1 MGSRVSRN
9 WRVLAGAALLILLMT
24 LLGACQAEAETDQ
37 AAAPIVAAETLPAP
51 AATLASPLLS
61 TNIAPTAVPT
71 DPPAFS
77 LVEVTPTAAPEAAK
91 SAQAVEAKT
100 LPTATMTPPAEPTA
114 TPEPTF
120 TPPALPFTSP
130 NEHYWLRRPIAEGGT
145 VWTDKAYPYGSTRG
159 GTLRPHHGV
168 EFYVPTGTQVLAAA
182 SGTVLLS
189 GTDSEIVYG
198 PHTNFYGNLLIIE
211 LDTLFNGQPVYNL
224 YAHLSAPLVEAGQH
238 VDAQEAIALSG
249 ATGVADGAHLH
260 FEVRVGSNTYGST
273 RNPLLWLYP
282 FPEHGTVAGR
292 LITPG
297 GDLIHDKQIFLRR
310 IDAPSKYAETTS
322 YANAAAELNS
332 DEGWDENFA
341 FDDVAAGYY
350 EVEVREGSEKFREEL
365 WVYPYRT
372 SFVEL
377 TMGG

>member
-130 NEHYWLRRPIAEGGT
+130 NEHYWLRRPIAEGGQS
-145 VWTDKAYPYGSTRG
+145 G
-159 GTLRPHHGV
+159 
-168 EFYVPTGTQVLAAA
+168 PTKRIPTEARAAA
-182 SGTVLLS
+182 HCARIT
-189 GTDSEIVYG
+189 
-198 PHTNFYGNLLIIE
+198 
-211 LDTLFNGQPVYNL
+211 
-224 YAHLSAPLVEAGQH
+224 
-238 VDAQEAIALSG
+238 ALSSMSLR
-249 ATGVADGAHLH
+249 ARKYWPPPAARCFFPAQT
-260 FEVRVGSNTYGST
+260 VRSST
-273 RNPLLWLYP
+273 DR
-282 FPEHGTVAGR
+282 T
-292 LITPG
+292 
-297 GDLIHDKQIFLRR
+297 QISMA
-310 IDAPSKYAETTS
+310 IC
-322 YANAAAELNS
+322 
-332 DEGWDENFA
+332 
-341 FDDVAAGYY
+341 
-350 EVEVREGSEKFREEL
+350 
-365 WVYPYRT
+365 
-372 SFVEL
+372 
-377 TMGG
+377 